1 IELTSGFTATVNA
14 EMPAGAI
21 EETIVVSGTGP
32 LVDVQSARQQ
42 IVLRNEVLEVIPTT
56 KGSVTSVS
64 TLIPGLTAIADV
76 GGSAGVYVG
85 QTTGAVSYHG
95 NIGVK
100 RQFDGVRVQQI
111 IGNGSGSGYIVNP
124 AFAEEVVVETGGAS
138 AESPAS
144 GVLINYIPRQ
154 GGNVFK
160 FTGSALFS
168 NDSLQSNNLTDEL
181 RARGLT
187 TVNKVLYI
195 FDADAALGG
204 PIKRDRLWFYAG
216 FREAANKQQL
226 PGVFFNN
233 TQGTPFYTPDLAR
246 PAYRQEHLEALSV
259 RLTWQASSRN
269 KVNIHADTE
278 Y

>member
-1 IELTSGFTATVNA
+1 
-14 EMPAGAI
+14 
-21 EETIVVSGTGP
+21 
-32 LVDVQSARQQ
+32 
-42 IVLRNEVLEVIPTT
+42 
-56 KGSVTSVS
+56 
-64 TLIPGLTAIADV
+64 
-76 GGSAGVYVG
+76 
-85 QTTGAVSYHG
+85 
-95 NIGVK
+95 
-100 RQFDGVRVQQI
+100 
-111 IGNGSGSGYIVNP
+111 
-124 AFAEEVVVETGGAS
+124 
-138 AESPAS
+138 
-144 GVLINYIPRQ
+144 
-154 GGNVFK
+154 FK

-278 Y
+278 YMCACRHSVGVGLSAPETVPGFKFWPMGFYQVTWNLPLTSRWLFEAG